1 MKPVWAIR
9 QKSTGFFLPVAK
21 GKGGNGGS
29 YVEPVD
35 PDKEPPRL
43 FMSKKAAHCALVQWL
58 KGHHK
63 AKWAYDD
70 GDDIY
75 SSGGSMYVE
84 DIKIIPQPNRNPAD
98 MEVVEIELV
107 VFNN

>member
-9 QKSTGFFLPVAK
+9 QKSSGFFLPAAK

-63 AKWAYDD
+63 ASWAYDS
-70 GDDIY
+70 DDYGHGY
-75 SSGGSMYVE
+75 SYVE
-84 DIKIIPQPNRNPAD
+84 DIKIIPQPNRNLAD